1 MNSVVFS
8 LKERVSGG
16 PRILLTDTNRWP
28 VVTRLAIAFW
38 KRGCDVAV
46 LCPAPGHSVEKVKG
60 VAQIFRYNGFRPLDS
75 LKTAINEFDPEIIV
89 PACDRGVQ
97 HLHNLH
103 AISQE
108 QGSVGRKVS
117 ALIERSLGSPD
128 SFPVVSSRWSLLETA
143 RAEGIVVP
151 KTSPVES
158 LADLKRWN
166 DELESPAVIKA
177 DGTWGGRGVRIP
189 RNAQEA
195 ERCFL
200 ELTQPPRVAELIKRI
215 LLNRDRDWQVRDW
228 KRSRPAVIIQS
239 LINGRPANCAVVCSQ
254 GKVLAGIAVE
264 VVRAQGSTAPA
275 TLVEIVE
282 GTEMMRAAERI
293 ARRLGI
299 SGFFGLDFVI
309 ENGSGSTYLIE
320 MNPRCTP
327 PCPLPLGKG
336 HDLVAAMWAH
346 LVGQPLPE
354 TQSVTPKR
362 RIAYFPQAW
371 MSAEGCHDTLL
382 DTSYHDIPRD
392 EPALIHELLHPWSAR
407 SVAGQLVDFIRRKR
421 GFKKAPAVF
430 VMDGTNPALN
440 PAAKRD
446 DF

>member
-1 MNSVVFS
+1 M
-8 LKERVSGG
+8 
-16 PRILLTDTNRWP
+16 
-28 VVTRLAIAFW
+28 
-38 KRGCDVAV
+38 
-46 LCPAPGHSVEKVKG
+46 
-60 VAQIFRYNGFRPLDS
+60 
-75 LKTAINEFDPEIIV
+75 
-89 PACDRGVQ
+89 
-97 HLHNLH
+97 
-103 AISQE
+103 
-108 QGSVGRKVS
+108 
-117 ALIERSLGSPD
+117 
-128 SFPVVSSRWSLLETA
+128 
-143 RAEGIVVP
+143 
-151 KTSPVES
+151 
-158 LADLKRWN
+158 
-166 DELESPAVIKA
+166 IKA
-177 DGTWGGRGVRIP
+177 DGTWGGRGVRIAH
-189 RNAQEA
+189 NAREA
-195 ERCFL
+195 ERYFL
-200 ELTQPPRVAELIKRI
+200 ELTQPPSVAELIKRI

-228 KRSRPAVIIQS
+228 KRSRPAVIVQS

-282 GTEMMRAAERI
+282 GTEMMLAAERI
-293 ARRLGI
+293 ARRLDI

-354 TQSVTPKR
+354 TQSVTTKR

-371 MSAEGCHDTLL
+371 MSAEGCHDALL
-382 DTSYHDIPRD
+382 DTSYHDVPND

-421 GFKKAPAVF
+421 GFRRCLRYSSWTARTRPSIHRE
-430 VMDGTNPALN
+430 T
-440 PAAKRD
+440 R
-446 DF
+446 